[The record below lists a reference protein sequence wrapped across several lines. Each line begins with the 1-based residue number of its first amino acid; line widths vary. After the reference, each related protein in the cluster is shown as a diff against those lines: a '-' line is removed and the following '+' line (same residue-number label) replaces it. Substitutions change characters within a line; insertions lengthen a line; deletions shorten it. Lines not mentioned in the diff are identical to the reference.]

1 MKKKLVKED
10 KKIKFYDIL
19 FLISLGI
26 ILILTVIS
34 VVFFKKTINYY
45 ENRSSYYFSP
55 QQLKILN
62 QVNFK
67 NHSN

>member
-1 MKKKLVKED
+1 MQRVVILMKKKLVKED

-45 ENRSSYYFSP
+45 
-55 QQLKILN
+55 
-62 QVNFK
+62 
-67 NHSN
+67 

>member
-45 ENRSSYYFSP
+45 ENRSSYYFSAP
-55 QQLKILN
+55 TI
-62 QVNFK
+62 
-67 NHSN
+67 